1 MDLQARRLAAWEVAR
16 ARAGRAAQAPAPEA
30 QAARAAREAT
40 AGRAASVA
48 TAARV
53 RAAAR
58 LRAGLAALR
67 RETAERLAT
76 IRARAAS
83 GAKQER
89 QEPTEEPV
97 A

>member
-16 ARAGRAAQAPAPEA
+16 ARAERAAQAPAPEA
-30 QAARAAREAT
+30 QAARAAT

-58 LRAGLAALR
+58 LRAGLAELR
-67 RETAERLAT
+67 RETAERLVT

>member
-1 MDLQARRLAAWEVAR
+1 VDLQAKRRAAWEVAR
-16 ARAGRAAQAPAPEA
+16 ARAERAAQAPAPEA
-30 QAARAAREAT
+30 PEARAARAAT

-58 LRAGLAALR
+58 LRAGLAELR
-67 RETAERLAT
+67 RETAERLVT

-89 QEPTEEPV
+89 QEPTAEPE